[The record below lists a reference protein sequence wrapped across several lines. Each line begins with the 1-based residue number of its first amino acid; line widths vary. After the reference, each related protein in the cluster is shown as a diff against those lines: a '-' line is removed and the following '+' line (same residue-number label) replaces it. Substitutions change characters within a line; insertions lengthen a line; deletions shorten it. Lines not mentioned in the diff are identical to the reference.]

1 MAKRKAKVTKYNK
14 LQKAASANCK
24 SGTKTT
30 AAALKKAQTEYINH
44 AVKNGKT
51 ATDAKKIAA
60 KASGCNPFKKKK

>member
-14 LQKAASANCK
+14 LQKAAAADCK
-24 SGTKTT
+24 SGTKST
-30 AAALKKAQTEYINH
+30 AAALKKAKADYINH

-51 ATDAKKIAA
+51 TTEAKKIAA